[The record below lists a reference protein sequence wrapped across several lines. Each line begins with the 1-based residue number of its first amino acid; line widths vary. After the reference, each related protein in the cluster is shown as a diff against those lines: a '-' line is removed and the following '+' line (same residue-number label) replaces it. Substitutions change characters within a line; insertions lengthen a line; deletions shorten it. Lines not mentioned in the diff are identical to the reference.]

1 MKGRFH
7 KGIVQTKGDTL
18 YFQCQPLLWVE
29 TLLSGVVAI
38 SIKNGY
44 FPFFYAKDKNS
55 FVLFVFTLI
64 IFWRFYLQKYITQKR
79 FVCLFYYFCPVS
91 TLQRPKNILLFIVE

>member
-38 SIKNGY
+38 SMKNGY
-44 FPFFYAKDKNS
+44 FPFFYAKDNNF
-55 FVLFVFTLI
+55 FVPFVFTLI
-64 IFWRFYLQKYITQKR
+64 IFWHFYLLKN
-79 FVCLFYYFCPVS
+79 
-91 TLQRPKNILLFIVE
+91 TLRKSDLSAFLLFLPKLVLYKGQKIYYYSL